1 MQEPRQHKFP
11 RSKGETIGFCSDSP
25 HSSQMGQQEELL
37 LPRGLKRFR
46 KLELLCLGPFAF
58 TQMKK
63 SCKGHLKTEHREPT
77 GPESSV
83 LIHSYSSDSE
93 PFGHRSG
100 GAGVSEW
107 TRSHTVTALSQFKLV
122 WRMKVTAG
130 CAGAEKLHLAIILW
144 SFFSSLRALCTL
156 PPCCAH
162 VRSREEATEELLWSA
177 ILAHSHLLS
186 VPQQAGWHFSP

>member
-11 RSKGETIGFCSDSP
+11 CSKGETIGFCSDSP
-25 HSSQMGQQEELL
+25 HSSQTGQQEELL

-46 KLELLCLGPFAF
+46 KLELLWLGLFAF
-58 TQMKK
+58 TRMKK
-63 SCKGHLKTEHREPT
+63 SCKGHLKMEHREPT

-107 TRSHTVTALSQFKLV
+107 TRSHTVTALSRFKLV
-122 WRMKVTAG
+122 
-130 CAGAEKLHLAIILW
+130 
-144 SFFSSLRALCTL
+144 
-156 PPCCAH
+156 
-162 VRSREEATEELLWSA
+162 
-177 ILAHSHLLS
+177 
-186 VPQQAGWHFSP
+186 